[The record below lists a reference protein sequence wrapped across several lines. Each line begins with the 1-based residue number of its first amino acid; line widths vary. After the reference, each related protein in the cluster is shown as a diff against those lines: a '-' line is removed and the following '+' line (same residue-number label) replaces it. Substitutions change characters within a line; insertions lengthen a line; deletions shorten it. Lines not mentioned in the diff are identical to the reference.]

1 MYLSQQPVIAYQK
14 NWLVIE
20 GSSNFAHFQ
29 TRLSS
34 YKGSPFA
41 LGNWDL
47 HNGGN
52 KVEIMNLND
61 NIWTE
66 VAEYPFAPMLYE
78 YSSVSLEESVG
89 ELIFWLMWF
98 KDT

>member
-1 MYLSQQPVIAYQK
+1 MQFLFHK

-52 KVEIMNLND
+52 KVEIMNLDN

-66 VAEYPFAPMLYE
+66 ITEYPFASMLYE
-78 YSSVSLEESVG
+78 YSSVALERSVG
-89 ELIFWLMWF
+89 EF
-98 KDT
+98 